1 MSVVRLGLTGLAM
14 AGVAVV
20 LLALTGDPLG
30 CLRTLG
36 AAPRLAAGGGAE
48 TVVLALTGLLAWAT
62 WAWGAVG
69 LLLTAASGLP
79 GLPGAVAHGLS
90 WLLLPERL
98 RTAAALALGTGVV
111 LAGPAAAT
119 PGAAPAP
126 PDRPAAVTGSPGPPD
141 WPADDAPITPA
152 DDPVTSPADAHVVVA
167 GDCLWRIAEHHLDRP
182 GAPPGDADV
191 AAAVAAWWS
200 ANEGVIGADPD
211 LIHPGQELRPPAD
224 IDDAGGPR

>member
-69 LLLTAASGLP
+69 LLLTTASGLP
-79 GLPGAVAHGLS
+79 GLPGAIAEAIASLF
-90 WLLLPERL
+90 LPERL
-98 RTAAALALGTGVV
+98 RTAAALALGTGLA
-111 LAGPAAAT
+111 LAGPAAAAPGT
-119 PGAAPAP
+119 PPAP
-126 PDRPAAVTGSPGPPD
+126 PDRPAAVAGSPGPPD
-141 WPADDAPITPA
+141 WPADDAPTTSVDEPEGPPA
-152 DDPVTSPADAHVVVA
+152 DVHVVVA

-191 AAAVAAWWS
+191 ATAVAAWWS
-200 ANEGVIGADPD
+200 SNEDVIGADPD
-211 LIHPGQELRPPAD
+211 LIHPGQVLEPPAD
-224 IDDAGGPR
+224 PDPAGGPR

>member
-98 RTAAALALGTGVV
+98 RTAAALALGVGLAVTGPAVATP
-111 LAGPAAAT
+111 AGPS
-119 PGAAPAP
+119 GP
-126 PDRPAAVTGSPGPPD
+126 PDRPPAATGSPGPPD
-141 WPADDAPITPA
+141 WPADDAPTAPVDGPETAPA
-152 DDPVTSPADAHVVVA
+152 GVHVVVA
-167 GDCLWRIAEHHLDRP
+167 GDCLWRIAEQHLDRT